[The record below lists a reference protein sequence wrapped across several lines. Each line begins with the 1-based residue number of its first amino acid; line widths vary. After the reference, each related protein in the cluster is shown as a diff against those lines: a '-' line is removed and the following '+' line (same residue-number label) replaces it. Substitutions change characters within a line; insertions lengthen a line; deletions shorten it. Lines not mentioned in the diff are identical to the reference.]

1 MILPILTSPSYLNV
15 LTLLSN
21 CPNVY
26 FALCCSTR
34 KAIVTLIVRKWSVVT
49 MFMMRFWQLK
59 SSSHHSFLPQNFWS
73 ERAQSQNEFSYFP
86 SIFQFHYYLLL
97 LLWVLGIRIC
107 MESEISYLA
116 SVSTS
121 YNFMILDYAVVD
133 CYIPWSVKLKGSI
146 FKEHISIIWVV
157 VY

>member
-34 KAIVTLIVRKWSVVT
+34 KAIVTLIVRKWSGVVT

-73 ERAQSQNEFSYFP
+73 ERAQSQNEFSHFP
-86 SIFQFHYYLLL
+86 IPLLFTFIMSFGNSHLYGIGNFLFGISNVVAISWSWIMRLLIAIF
-97 LLWVLGIRIC
+97 R
-107 MESEISYLA
+107 
-116 SVSTS
+116 
-121 YNFMILDYAVVD
+121 D
-133 CYIPWSVKLKGSI
+133 PWN
-146 FKEHISIIWVV
+146 
-157 VY
+157 